1 MCITAYLRLIPVLIS
16 AHFFCIFILKFCATT
31 VTKANIIRNTSTPMQ
46 EHYLLNL
53 ITVFYLAAI
62 RRVERVQPFILNSLP
77 VWPE

>member
-1 MCITAYLRLIPVLIS
+1 MLNAKIS
-16 AHFFCIFILKFCATT
+16 TQHQMVNTLHWGDKLKFCAIT

-53 ITVFYLAAI
+53 ITVFYLAI
-62 RRVERVQPFILNSLP
+62 RRVERVQPFILNSFP